1 MDDDLVLWIQ
11 MEEDKMSKIT
21 YNINKDTT
29 GLVAVIQGHYFLLYP
44 FTQFKR
50 DAKYFSYFK
59 GSDMIEVH
67 FGLFG
72 VVFGKATSKRK

>member
-1 MDDDLVLWIQ
+1 
-11 MEEDKMSKIT
+11 MSRIT
-21 YNINKDTT
+21 YNINKSTT
-29 GLVAVIQGHYFLLYP
+29 GLVAVIQGHYLLLYP
-44 FTQFKR
+44 FTQFER

-59 GSDMIEVH
+59 SSDMIEAH